1 VCYAR
6 FETKGKLNHTFVHV
20 ARSEALLG
28 LGGRNHQLNAQSGP
42 TLKRIR
48 REETVQHEIKGYQ
61 HDEDHYGAWK
71 STRPSNV
78 EHTDKLYRRGCKN
91 RA

>member
-1 VCYAR
+1 M
-6 FETKGKLNHTFVHV
+6 N
-20 ARSEALLG
+20 
-28 LGGRNHQLNAQSGP
+28 
-42 TLKRIR
+42 RIR
-48 REETVQHEIKGYQ
+48 PEEAVQCEIKGGYQ

-78 EHTDKLYRRGCKN
+78 EPTDKLYRRGCKN

>member
-1 VCYAR
+1 MVTVPA
-6 FETKGKLNHTFVHV
+6 KLNFV
-20 ARSEALLG
+20 RIDPDLE
-28 LGGRNHQLNAQSGP
+28 LN
-42 TLKRIR
+42 RIR
-48 REETVQHEIKGYQ
+48 PEEAMQREIEGAIK

-71 STRPSNV
+71 SARPSNV

>member
-1 VCYAR
+1 MVTVPA
-6 FETKGKLNHTFVHV
+6 KLNFV
-20 ARSEALLG
+20 RIDPDLE
-28 LGGRNHQLNAQSGP
+28 LN
-42 TLKRIR
+42 RIR
-48 REETVQHEIKGYQ
+48 PEEAVQCSAKSREDQ

-91 RA
+91 RV